1 MKKLAIFVEGP
12 TEAEFVTRLLKELI
26 ATKRLS
32 ITTMKMSGGR
42 DASHPRI
49 QTLVAQNPIV
59 ATTEYCVNIYISSTD
74 NRVNSDVLE
83 ILPNLKPLGFNLVV
97 ALKDLRGDKMKGVP
111 KTLADLPLIETAEKT
126 LFHSR
131 PIPIVSIIAVMEIET
146 WFIGETN
153 HYVNIHSTLTQPFIQ
168 SRAAIIGVDPYV
180 DVLENIF
187 QPAETLSKIYN
198 LVGLK
203 YTKDADERQ
212 RTINA
217 LDMTNL
223 YVNLPNRIVKLRD
236 FINTLDKFFV

>member
-42 DASHPRI
+42 NASHPRI
-49 QTLVAQNPIV
+49 QTLMAQDPIV
-59 ATTEYCVNIYISSTD
+59 ATTEYCVNIYISSAD

-83 ILPNLKPLGFNLVV
+83 ILPNLIPLGFNLII
-97 ALKDLRGDKMKGVP
+97 ALKDLRGDKKNGVP
-111 KTLADLPLIETAEKT
+111 KTLTDLPFIEAAEKT
-126 LFHSR
+126 LFNSH

-153 HYVNIHSTLTQPFIQ
+153 HYVNINSTLTQPFIQ
-168 SRAAIIGVDPYV
+168 SHAAIIGVDPYV

-187 QPAETLSKIYN
+187 QPAETLNNIYR
-198 LVGLK
+198 LVGTLYNK
-203 YTKDADERQ
+203 KRSKRK
-212 RTINA
+212 RTIGA
-217 LDMTNL
+217 LDMTHL

-236 FINTLDKFFV
+236 LVKTLDNFFV